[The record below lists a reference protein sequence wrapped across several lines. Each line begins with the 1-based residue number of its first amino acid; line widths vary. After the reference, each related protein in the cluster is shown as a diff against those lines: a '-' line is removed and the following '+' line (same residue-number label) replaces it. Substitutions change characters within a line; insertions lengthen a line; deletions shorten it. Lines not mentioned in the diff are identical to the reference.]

1 MGVASMSKTVGL
13 IPKKASPPKQEP
25 PKQEPP
31 KQENNQK

>member
-25 PKQEPP
+25 PKQE
-31 KQENNQK
+31 NNQK